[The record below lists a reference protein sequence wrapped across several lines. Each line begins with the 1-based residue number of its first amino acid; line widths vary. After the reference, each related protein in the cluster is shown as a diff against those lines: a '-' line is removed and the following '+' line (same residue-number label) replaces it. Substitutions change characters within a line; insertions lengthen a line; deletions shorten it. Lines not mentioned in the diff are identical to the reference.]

1 MVTLLL
7 AALALILVGEAAV
20 ISVFALDGEP
30 ALAGW
35 IIATLGTLGL
45 TAAALGHAVN
55 PADMFTL
62 SGVVLFAG
70 IAGAGWS
77 PRGKGVWL
85 FLASAAL
92 MAGLLARFIGLSDV
106 LASGMAAMG
115 NLPWMLSRASGFVAF
130 AAATGALVLGA
141 RRPSRLPLGGTPARL
156 YALHRALG
164 VAALLALVV
173 HLISLWLDTFVDF
186 NWAQLLALPWTS
198 DYRPFA
204 LTLGWLAAMSLLLTA
219 ASAALRRRLSGWRI
233 VHLLAYATF
242 GLGLFHGL
250 LAGTDSSSLVARSFY
265 VGAFLLVAVA
275 WLRRIYVELRAEWS
289 KQSQIVRSVP
299 ARANLKGSHSR

>member
-1 MVTLLL
+1 MSTLLL
-7 AALALILVGEAAV
+7 TALALILVGEAAV
-20 ISVFALDGEP
+20 ISIFALDGEP

-35 IIATLGTLGL
+35 AVAILGTLGL
-45 TAAALGHAVN
+45 SAAALGHTAN

-77 PRGKGVWL
+77 PRGKGAWL
-85 FLASAAL
+85 FLASVAL
-92 MAGLLARFIGLSDV
+92 LVGLLARFIGSSYV
-106 LASGMAAMG
+106 IASGTAALE

-164 VAALLALVV
+164 VGSLLALAV
-173 HLISLWLDTFVDF
+173 HLVSLWLDTFVDF
-186 NWAQLLALPWTS
+186 SWAQLLALPWTS
-198 DYRPFA
+198 HYRPFA
-204 LTLGWLAAMSLLLTA
+204 VTLGWLAAVSLLLTA
-219 ASAALRRRLSGWRI
+219 ASAALRRHLPSWRT

-242 GLGLFHGL
+242 ALGLFHGL
-250 LAGTDSSSLVARSFY
+250 LAGTDSGSLLARSFY
-265 VGAFLLVAVA
+265 IGAFLLVSVA
-275 WLRRIYVELRAEWS
+275 WLRRIYLGLRAEWAKKS
-289 KQSQIVRSVP
+289 PIVQSVP
-299 ARANLKGSHSR
+299 MRTNLKESHPR

>member
-1 MVTLLL
+1 MSILLL
-7 AALALILVGEAAV
+7 ATLALILVGEAAA

-35 IIATLGTLGL
+35 AVATLGTLGL
-45 TAAALGHAVN
+45 TAAGLGNTVN

-70 IAGAGWS
+70 VAGAGWR
-77 PRGKGVWL
+77 PRGKGAWL

-106 LASGMAAMG
+106 LAGGTGALE
-115 NLPWMLSRASGFVAF
+115 NVPWMLSRASGFVAF

-164 VAALLALVV
+164 VASLLALVV
-173 HLISLWLDTFVDF
+173 HLVSLWLDTFVDF
-186 NWAQLLALPWTS
+186 SWAQLLALPWTS
-198 DYRPFA
+198 GYRPFA
-204 LTLGWLAAMSLLLTA
+204 VTLGWMAAISLLLTA
-219 ASAALRRRLSGWRI
+219 ASAALRRHLSGWRT

-242 GLGLFHGL
+242 ALGLFHGL
-250 LAGTDSSSLVARSFY
+250 LAGTDSGAPVTRSFY

-275 WLRRIYVELRAEWS
+275 WLQRIYLGLRAEWS
-289 KQSQIVRSVP
+289 KESQTVRSVP
-299 ARANLKGSHSR
+299 AR